1 MAAEQKKIPQCV
13 GIILDGNRRWAREH
27 SLPTLEGHRL
37 GYEKTKEVARWCKEN
52 GVRHLV
58 VFAFST
64 ENWRRSSEE
73 VGYLIE
79 LIKTLLGKETEE
91 LNRENIAVRFI
102 GQLERF
108 DKAIAEQAR
117 KTEDL
122 TKHNSALTLTI
133 ALSYGG
139 RAEILQAVEKLL
151 KNPPAEPLSE
161 ELFASKLWTAGIPDP
176 DVIIRTGGEQR
187 LSGFLSWQSVYSEL
201 FFVPTNWPAFT
212 KEEFEQIL
220 KEYGKRERRRGT

>member
-1 MAAEQKKIPQCV
+1 MAEAQKKIPQCI

-27 SLPTLEGHRL
+27 NLPTLEGHRL
-37 GYEKTKEVARWCKEN
+37 GYEKVKEVARWSKEN
-52 GVRHLV
+52 GVRHLMV
-58 VFAFST
+58 YGFST
-64 ENWRRSSEE
+64 ENWNRSPEE
-73 VGYLIE
+73 VGYLMALFRTI
-79 LIKTLLGKETEE
+79 LGKETEE
-91 LNRENIAVRFI
+91 LTKENIAVRFI
-102 GQLERF
+102 GQLDRF
-108 DKAIAEQAR
+108 DRDIAEQAR
-117 KTEDL
+117 KMEES

-139 RAEILQAVEKLL
+139 RAEILQAAEKLL

-176 DVIIRTGGEQR
+176 DIIIRTGGEQR
-187 LSGFLSWQSVYSEL
+187 LSGFLSWQSIYSEL

-220 KEYGKRERRRGT
+220 EEYGKRERRRGT